1 MNEYYVPITWAEIEM
16 LGSKGIGALGIRVY
30 MVIKMRAYGHRA
42 QSWASQKRIQKDL
55 RLGDGTVPNI
65 RTVQRSI
72 RALENA
78 GLIVSSTKSSSA
90 GTNVYTITN
99 KLGHGKYTDTST
111 ASRHI
116 DRQGHGENA
125 DTRDTVKMP
134 CKEEKN
140 KIYFN
145 NKGQIEPVEL
155 SKYEP
160 TDLYDLMIWI
170 LKENKIIYDNLSND
184 DIEYMIVILESV
196 INKDWIVNSTL
207 NKLKN

>member
-16 LGSKGIGALGIRVY
+16 LGTKGIGALGIRVY
-30 MVIKMRAYGHRA
+30 MVIKMRAYGHKT

-55 RLGDGTVPNI
+55 TLKDGTMPNI

-99 KLGHGKYTDTST
+99 KLGHGKITDTGT
-111 ASRHI
+111 RSRHI
-116 DRQGHGENA
+116 DQGGLGENA
-125 DTRDTVKMP
+125 VSKVSVKMSY
-134 CKEEKN
+134 KEDKK

-145 NKGQIEPVEL
+145 KKGQIEPVEL

-170 LKENKIIYDNLSND
+170 LKENKVFYNTLSND
-184 DIEYMIVILESV
+184 DIEYMVMILESV
-196 INKDWIVNSTL
+196 INTDWIVNSTL